1 MKNKNI
7 FELFILNRETLQYE
21 KLNYKTYIYSIFIIL
36 FIGSGVGFKKGIDV
50 NYKSIPMTTLVHK
63 DSANLF
69 LHELDYEQI
78 IEIESKSKDN
88 AISCEGAIGSMQIM
102 PIALEEYN
110 KHHVI
115 KYTQE
120 DLYIR
125 KINLKIGKWLISERI
140 PYYLNHYKIPNT
152 LTYKLMIYNMGIG
165 NFLIWYNSGRDWN
178 KLNTE
183 TKNYILKYWQK
194 Y

>member
-1 MKNKNI
+1 MKLYKYNRNTLTYEGI
-7 FELFILNRETLQYE
+7 EL
-21 KLNYKTYIYSIFIIL
+21 KTYILSISIVL
-36 FIGSGVGFKKGIDV
+36 FIGSGVGFKSGIDV
-50 NYKSIPMTTLVHK
+50 NYKSIPMTTLIHK

-78 IEIESKSKDN
+78 IEIESKGNSN
-88 AISCEGAIGSMQIM
+88 AVSCEGAIGSMQVM
-102 PIALEEYN
+102 PVALEEYN
-110 KHHVI
+110 KHHII

-125 KINLKIGKWLISERI
+125 KINLKVGKWLISERI

-165 NFLIWYNSGRDWN
+165 SFLTWYNNGRNWD

-183 TKNYILKYWQK
+183 TKNYVLKYWQK